1 MVPVSAVREPAQPV
15 VPPGPREKDAAGGDA
30 RLRREAAVSEVET
43 IRLGERMGRRRD
55 EADIARVPERP
66 QFTPVEQ
73 GFAAAVAILCKST
86 IFSLLKSKNAS
97 KKLKKDDR
105 SHYTGFY

>member
-15 VPPGPREKDAAGGDA
+15 VPPGPREKDAAEGDA

-73 GFAAAVAILCKST
+73 GFAAAGRRPEWPENRPQVWSYCANRPFFPPEI
-86 IFSLLKSKNAS
+86 
-97 KKLKKDDR
+97 KKCV
-105 SHYTGFY
+105 